1 MRTTKI
7 LAGIGAA
14 ATAQW
19 SAARLLATMTQHAAE
34 MESAQVAPRQR
45 APHHEA
51 TVARPAS

>member
-1 MRTTKI
+1 MRTTRI

-34 MESAQVAPRQR
+34 LETPADLPRQR
-45 APHHEA
+45 RARDETSA
-51 TVARPAS
+51 VRPAS